1 MNLEKI
7 KKELVRMEDAES
19 KILDILLYSNFNISA
34 IASEE
39 VRLAVN
45 TLFDISKYIME
56 LKHYIEKIEGGQDE

>member
-39 VRLAVN
+39 VKLAVN
-45 TLFDISKYIME
+45 TLFEITKHIME
-56 LKHYIEKIEGGQDE
+56 LKYYIKKMEGGQNE